1 MAGVLAISVS
11 APLFGHW
18 SDRIG
23 RRRVLIGACTALV
36 LAALPSYLLLRTGD
50 GAGMLAGYLL
60 MGIVLGAFPLP
71 AFLAEQFPT
80 SIRATGI
87 GLSYGISSALTGGT
101 APLLA
106 AVFAQRVW
114 GPPRSRCMP
123 SAGRYWRS
131 SP

>member
-60 MGIVLGAFPLP
+60 MGIVLGAFSW
-71 AFLAEQFPT
+71 AVLAVVAV
-80 SIRATGI
+80 IRAPVEPAQTRR
-87 GLSYGISSALTGGT
+87 
-101 APLLA
+101 LA
-106 AVFAQRVW
+106 AGLADRSPRV
-114 GPPRSRCMP
+114 G
-123 SAGRYWRS
+123 
-131 SP
+131 